1 MSMLEKV
8 ASSTSSTINS
18 LEPLDT
24 FARRHIGPSDADIA
38 EMLTY
43 LGYESLDALTRAA
56 IPESIRSTRPLM
68 ISDPTNRGAFKMRGE
83 AECVAAIGMLAGK
96 NEVSRVWVSMA

>member
-56 IPESIRSTRPLM
+56 IPESIRSTRPLI
-68 ISDPTNRGAFKMRGE
+68 ISDPTNRGAFKM
-83 AECVAAIGMLAGK
+83 
-96 NEVSRVWVSMA
+96 